1 MFSTVTNDENLK
13 TRQYVD
19 ISESVIISDLLC
31 YVLNKLKSAPAKT
44 VASICHQFY
53 TDDDYV
59 YNEKKKLCVTT
70 DEYCSPRRTD
80 DKRMKN
86 IEDICT
92 IIMQRDSKNDFLP
105 QFASINLNNIP
116 VSNEG
121 DPSLGQIMAS
131 LNDLKKKAVTKEMLS
146 ESLSDFKNEFKE
158 SSSNPSSQSL
168 PWSSDEQQI
177 QPSAPPLPIS
187 PSGPPDDDVVISSAS
202 LGLPAVNLFV
212 VPSAPLVKSS
222 STATVRRDPY
232 ASAAAQQPL
241 TPNPLSNVRRQQNQG
256 KDGKG
261 KINPRSRES
270 SRPRTI
276 IGKSVKDGL
285 ISVKGANL
293 TVNRYVGRWHNDVT
307 SVGVKDYIA
316 KQKVSVVELE
326 ELETKHGRFKSF
338 RLRVKRNE
346 LSLIEDEDFWPA
358 GVILSPFF
366 RGRDEKLPI
375 NGAVGGVAASS
386 NTS

>member
-1 MFSTVTNDENLK
+1 MGDENLK

-158 SSSNPSSQSL
+158 SSSNPSSL
-168 PWSSDEQQI
+168 
-177 QPSAPPLPIS
+177 
-187 PSGPPDDDVVISSAS
+187 
-202 LGLPAVNLFV
+202 
-212 VPSAPLVKSS
+212 K
-222 STATVRRDPY
+222 
-232 ASAAAQQPL
+232 
-241 TPNPLSNVRRQQNQG
+241 
-256 KDGKG
+256 
-261 KINPRSRES
+261 
-270 SRPRTI
+270 
-276 IGKSVKDGL
+276 
-285 ISVKGANL
+285 
-293 TVNRYVGRWHNDVT
+293 
-307 SVGVKDYIA
+307 
-316 KQKVSVVELE
+316 
-326 ELETKHGRFKSF
+326 
-338 RLRVKRNE
+338 
-346 LSLIEDEDFWPA
+346 
-358 GVILSPFF
+358 
-366 RGRDEKLPI
+366 
-375 NGAVGGVAASS
+375 
-386 NTS
+386 